1 MFIKPTFGTRILFF
15 VLSDLLLSAVTLYS
29 AYALRF
35 NFAIPPHFLDNFWR
49 VYTVLVFFKIAA
61 FFLLRVYFSSWRFF
75 GLHDFKRLFL
85 GHVFA
90 YAAFVVVFL
99 FAKEWFTPMP
109 RSAIIIDFVLSMLLI
124 GGLRISKRLV
134 IESAGSGEK
143 KRCVVIGVSP
153 RTSQIIRSGLSGDIP
168 FYPVGVID
176 IGGRMAGTYVENV
189 KVYDIEKLSEFVR
202 EEEVQAALIAQRFE
216 PKELDRIV
224 EKLNDLGIKEI
235 KLVSL
240 LADRDEKLKDIAIE
254 DLLARQ
260 PKDLDTDAIE
270 AFVKNKTV
278 LVTGAGGSIGSE
290 ICRQVLRFGADRLVM
305 VDNSEYNLYQIAEQI
320 DASRAVAKLISVL
333 DRERLEEIFREYRP
347 DIVIHA
353 AAYKHVPL
361 CEENVDAAIE
371 NNVLGVKNV
380 IDLAIRYGVGKV
392 VNISSDKAVRPTNVM
407 GATKRVGELYAQNVP
422 SDRTEIVS
430 VRFGNVLGSS
440 GSVVPKFKEQ
450 IQKGGP
456 VTVTHPE
463 ITRYFM
469 LIPEACQ
476 LVLQAAAM
484 AKGGELFILDMGEPV
499 KIVDLARK
507 MIRLYGK
514 EDEIDIEFTGLRP
527 GEKLYEE
534 LLIDEA
540 ECKTKYESIY
550 VAKST
555 KYDIQRLRE
564 DIEALLKSKNKTE
577 QLKRIVPEFM
587 RREIDRLRKPGEE
600 EGKRGERDG

>member
-1 MFIKPTFGTRILFF
+1 MMKPTFGKRILFF
-15 VLSDLLLSAVTLYS
+15 VLSDLFLSAATLYL

-35 NFAIPPHFLDNFWR
+35 NFAIPSHFLDNFWR
-49 VYTVLVFFKIAA
+49 IYSVLVLFKIAA
-61 FFLLRVYFSSWRFF
+61 FFFFRIYFSSWRFF
-75 GLHDFKRLFL
+75 GLQDFKRLFY
-85 GHVFA
+85 GHVAA
-90 YAAFVVVFL
+90 YTAFVALFL
-99 FAKEWFTPMP
+99 AAREWFIPMP
-109 RSAIIIDFVLSMLLI
+109 RSAIAIDFVLSMMVL

-134 IESAGSGEK
+134 IESAGDREK
-143 KRCVVIGVSP
+143 KKCLIVGVTP
-153 RTSQIIRSGLSGDIP
+153 RTSQIIKSALSGEIP
-168 FYPVGVID
+168 YYPAAVID
-176 IGGRMAGTYVENV
+176 TQGTMSGTYVENV
-189 KVYDIEKLSEFVR
+189 KVYGMDRLAEVIEK
-202 EEEVQAALIAQRFE
+202 EEAKAALIAQRFE
-216 PKELDRIV
+216 PKELDELV
-224 EKLNDLGIKEI
+224 EKLDALGVRELKM
-235 KLVSL
+235 VSL
-240 LADRDEKLKDIAIE
+240 LADRNEQLKDIAIE

-260 PKDLDTDAIE
+260 PKDLDTKAIE
-270 AFVKNKTV
+270 KFVKGKTI

-290 ICRQVLRFGADRLVM
+290 ICRQVLKFGAARLVM
-305 VDNSEYNLYQIAEQI
+305 VDNSEYNLYQIAEQM
-320 DASRAVAKLISVL
+320 DPSRSVAKLVSVL
-333 DRERLEEIFREYRP
+333 DRKRLAQLFAKYRP
-347 DIVIHA
+347 QIVLHA

-361 CEENVDAAIE
+361 CEENVEMAVE
-371 NNVLGVKNV
+371 NNILGVKNV
-380 IDLAIRYGVGKV
+380 IDLSIRYEVEKV

-422 SDRTEIVS
+422 SEKTEIVS

-440 GSVVPKFKEQ
+440 GSVVPKFREQ

-499 KIVDLARK
+499 KIVDLAKK

-540 ECKTKYESIY
+540 ECKTRYESIY

-555 KYDIQRLRE
+555 HYDIDELNR
-564 DIEALLKSKNKTE
+564 DIDELLESDNKPE
-577 QLKRIVPEFM
+577 VLKRIVPEFM
-587 RREIDRLRKPGEE
+587 RREVDRLKKPGAEP
-600 EGKRGERDG
+600 DGREKSA